1 MRFFPALLSLIVLGT
16 LHASAQSREDI
27 VLTGGPALR
36 FMEHGKGEVSHD
48 VYWFNFVDAS
58 VIRLRELKSRAK
70 PDELVTWLIYRPAY
84 AARSQEM
91 GLGFAGADF
100 RVKAKDPRA
109 CACVWFNSQA
119 ELIAY
124 LNKGLDRDKTKIA
137 DFDYFG
143 HSNKACFL
151 FDYSNTIDT
160 MSIAWLHVKDLRY
173 IDGDIFAHGAM
184 CKSWG
189 CHSGE
194 MYSQWWKS
202 RFDVADDRCDRP
214 RPTSAHGGTARS
226 CPIRTASGPSEAR
239 AFYPYE
245 PFALIS
251 GLLLFRW
258 ITALL
263 PSALGKCDGAI
274 CGHRTART
282 MTTVPPAGGP
292 PPVAPPLK
300 KGSPLDHLANDPK
313 LEAAHRRFQGRR
325 HTSGPVYWTAHRHLY
340 R

>member
-1 MRFFPALLSLIVLGT
+1 MRHFPALLCLLVLGM
-16 LHASAQSREDI
+16 LHAPARSREDI

-58 VIRLRELKSRAK
+58 VIRLKELKDQAK

-84 AARSQEM
+84 ASRGQEM
-91 GLGFAGADF
+91 GLDLLAQLQE
-100 RVKAKDPRA
+100 KAKNLEVRL
-109 CACVWFNSQA
+109 VWFNSQE

-124 LNKGLDRDKTKIA
+124 LNKGFDRDETKIA

-160 MSIAWLHVKDLRY
+160 MSIAWLHVKDLRK
-173 IDGDIFAHGAM
+173 IDDDIFARDAT

-202 RFDVADDRCDRP
+202 HFDVAMTGAIGKTDF
-214 RPTSAHGGTARS
+214 AHGG
-226 CPIRTASGPSEAR
+226 
-239 AFYPYE
+239 
-245 PFALIS
+245 
-251 GLLLFRW
+251 
-258 ITALL
+258 L
-263 PSALGKCDGAI
+263 PELSSSDGK
-274 CGHRTART
+274 
-282 MTTVPPAGGP
+282 
-292 PPVAPPLK
+292 
-300 KGSPLDHLANDPK
+300 LA
-313 LEAAHRRFQGRR
+313 Q
-325 HTSGPVYWTAHRHLY
+325 
-340 R
+340 

>member
-1 MRFFPALLSLIVLGT
+1 MRLFPALLSLIVLGT

-58 VIRLRELKSRAK
+58 VIRLKELKDQAK

-91 GLGFAGADF
+91 GLDLLAQLQA
-100 RVKAKDPRA
+100 KAKTLG
-109 CACVWFNSQA
+109 VNLHWFNSKE

-124 LNKGLDRDKTKIA
+124 LNKGLNRDKTKIA

-160 MSIAWLHVKDLRY
+160 MSIAWLHVKDLGK
-173 IDGDIFAHGAM
+173 IDSDIFARDAI

-194 MYSQWWKS
+194 MYSKWWKN
-202 RFDVADDRCDRP
+202 RFDVAMIGAIGKTDF
-214 RPTSAHGGTARS
+214 AHGG
-226 CPIRTASGPSEAR
+226 
-239 AFYPYE
+239 
-245 PFALIS
+245 
-251 GLLLFRW
+251 
-258 ITALL
+258 L
-263 PSALGKCDGAI
+263 PQLSNADDK
-274 CGHRTART
+274 
-282 MTTVPPAGGP
+282 
-292 PPVAPPLK
+292 
-300 KGSPLDHLANDPK
+300 
-313 LEAAHRRFQGRR
+313 
-325 HTSGPVYWTAHRHLY
+325 WTQ
-340 R
+340 